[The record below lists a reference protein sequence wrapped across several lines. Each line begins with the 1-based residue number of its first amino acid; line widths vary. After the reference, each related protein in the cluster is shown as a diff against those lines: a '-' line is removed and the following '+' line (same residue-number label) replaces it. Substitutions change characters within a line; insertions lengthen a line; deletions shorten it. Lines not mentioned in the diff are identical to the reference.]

1 MPLSHITHILK
12 KRGLEV
18 VSLPIFRIAFEEKYF
33 SCYILLFDQV
43 PLSGWFYYVRYW
55 ETCVL
60 QLFFNHVM
68 TSWIL
73 ILTTGNPAFYLF
85 LYLTGVHFQVKLQH
99 VDDVSQQ
106 KNQMSTNQN
115 SKNR

>member
-18 VSLPIFRIAFEEKYF
+18 VSLPIFRIAFEEKY
-33 SCYILLFDQV
+33 
-43 PLSGWFYYVRYW
+43 
-55 ETCVL
+55 VL
-60 QLFFNHVM
+60 QLFFNHVV

-73 ILTTGNPAFYLF
+73 ILTTGNLAFYLF

-99 VDDVSQQ
+99 VDDVS
-106 KNQMSTNQN
+106 
-115 SKNR
+115 